1 MPEKFI
7 PEDAMPREHRDMAK
21 KLAESHGQEG
31 GHTIPS
37 VKKRKMFGLR
47 KTTFA
52 EKQNWAGQNLWTD
65 AILGKLKSRRFKAS
79 PTDQKEKSAIEK
91 VANATEWADEKI
103 EDEGE
108 EEKMGE
114 DREEEVEP
122 GEDKTPGGFLETDT
136 EKQQGDKIT
145 EVFKLAGFEEINKLT
160 KRLWAKRNKL
170 GLDLKDWEPYKKE
183 SKEDINKEITKVK
196 EEEEIIG
203 RVVDLVA
210 GRLGESEFD
219 LAKKIKRYI
228 NIIIEIMFER
238 MSVSAESKN
247 RHQLDVLDDEIN
259 DMRELIAALIRDH
272 SRKKND

>member
-65 AILGKLKSRRFKAS
+65 AILGKLKPRRSKAS

-91 VANATEWADEKI
+91 VGNVAEWADEKI

-108 EEKMGE
+108 GVNKQPEEKGDE
-114 DREEEVEP
+114 
-122 GEDKTPGGFLETDT
+122 TPGGFLQESAIEQRGR
-136 EKQQGDKIT
+136 EKERKIK
-145 EVFKLAGFEEINKLT
+145 EVENLAGVDELT
-160 KRLWAKRNKL
+160 KIYKMLLEKRTILRSSLYEFRGEVIKQESIRREI
-170 GLDLKDWEPYKKE
+170 DKVIDEEQMIKE
-183 SKEDINKEITKVK
+183 VVASMGNELSED
-196 EEEEIIG
+196 
-203 RVVDLVA
+203 D
-210 GRLGESEFD
+210 GE
-219 LAKKIKRYI
+219 LAKKIRRYVDVFI
-228 NIIIEIMFER
+228 AIILDRIKL
-238 MSVSAESKN
+238 SVGVKN
-247 RHQLDVLDDEIN
+247 EHQIGVYDSEIN